1 MGHDMNDRYLAAY
14 IAAYGADDLKGR
26 SRDEITDIRA
36 VMECVE
42 EAKTDEIAACFLL
55 SIGYQSINMLD
66 AVRRMRSSL
75 GIPAPM
81 SDADRV
87 QVALSTAEARVEELE
102 KELSGLRAYL
112 TRSITNDLGE
122 MDEAFEILG
131 NVSAQDRE
139 MVDAWTR
146 EMSDPAHWSEEV
158 AELRAALTDLV
169 DRCDRSE
176 LADGTSIDTLTA
188 HVALG
193 HIVKEPTDAR

>member
-55 SIGYQSINMLD
+55 SIGYQSINLLD
-66 AVRRMRSSL
+66 DARKMRSAL

-102 KELSGLRAYL
+102 G
-112 TRSITNDLGE
+112 
-122 MDEAFEILG
+122 
-131 NVSAQDRE
+131 
-139 MVDAWTR
+139 
-146 EMSDPAHWSEEV
+146 EV
-158 AELRAALTDLV
+158 ARIRDALTDLV